1 MSFCLRADGKVNFEN
16 LPSPDTL
23 TKKITD
29 FHAAARDWKEVDDR
43 YPKKTN

>member
-29 FHAAARDWKEVDDR
+29 FHAAPRDRDWETK
-43 YPKKTN
+43 